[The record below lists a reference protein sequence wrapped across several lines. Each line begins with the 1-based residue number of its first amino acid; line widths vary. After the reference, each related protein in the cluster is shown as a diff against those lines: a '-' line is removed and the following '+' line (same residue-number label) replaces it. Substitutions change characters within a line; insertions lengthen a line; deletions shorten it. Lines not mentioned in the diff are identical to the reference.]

1 MNELPVADVE
11 IPVTCFRPSPR
22 DERRQSGVGARPC
35 AGIRQTCE
43 GNACGASLSDKT
55 DRC

>member
-22 DERRQSGVGARPC
+22 DERRQSGVGARPY
-35 AGIRQTCE
+35 AGTRQTCE
-43 GNACGASLSDKT
+43 GSVCRASPSDKI
-55 DRC
+55 DGC